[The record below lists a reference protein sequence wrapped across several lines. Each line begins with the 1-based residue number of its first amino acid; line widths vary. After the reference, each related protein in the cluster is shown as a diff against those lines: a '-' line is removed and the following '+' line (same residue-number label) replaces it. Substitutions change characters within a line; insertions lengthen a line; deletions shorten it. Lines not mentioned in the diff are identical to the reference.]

1 MVTELTVIF
10 AFLCFYSLLAKR
22 IILLNPLIRFSLPSF
37 APSFCNGCCFNLIGD
52 IYVVCKQTHYGKIND
67 GVKKFKDVHGN
78 VHYKRIF
85 EPHEQLMQHVERKVS
100 NRYISIQIWIILLLK
115 IQLQMTSNISV
126 I

>member
-1 MVTELTVIF
+1 MLEVS
-10 AFLCFYSLLAKR
+10 FYAWAKLYPHNDNH
-22 IILLNPLIRFSLPSF
+22 IVSATYL
-37 APSFCNGCCFNLIGD
+37 NLIGD

-78 VHYKRIF
+78 VHYNRKF
-85 EPHEQLMQHVERKVS
+85 ESHEQLMQHVERKGS

-115 IQLQMTSNISV
+115 IQLQMTSNISL